1 MAFNV
6 GNEKKDLFNKLKTM
20 VPAKRLDVFRS
31 SQSQGGASVFSFLT
45 PAEFAE
51 LFPKYYLKSLPD
63 VAGFQKALSSQKTL
77 GGEGQT
83 FGPHGEAGGNR
94 TANVSTGEKVTNTV
108 RAKEIYDYIRSKGVD
123 HVHAVGIVNN
133 MKYES
138 NFNSGAMGDGDTS
151 GGLFQHHASR
161 FTAMKNY
168 VGEGWQTN
176 WKKQID
182 FALTEGEMKSYL
194 GKNYANAT
202 DASREFTLGFERPAN
217 KESVSAY
224 RSSTAEGYG
233 TAMSGGGGG
242 EAAGGQTSGG
252 GFEVTKSGFI
262 VPKDKGLY
270 SPGNEEQCATLAKGM
285 NPNIG
290 RSSSWTVVPGDIKPG
305 VTVATMRYN
314 LPGGDRTGSGYHTGV
329 AMSAPDAK
337 GNFLLLEQFSGR
349 RPQVREVNANSYSGG
364 ALGGT
369 TQFGLIQSNGK
380 VHDEQSMEALRYG
393 SSLASEE
400 QRAIIN
406 GNADAIAKG
415 GSTGSQTGTGSV
427 SVNPETSAGTP
438 GPQTNLQQ
446 QDQVKSIQT
455 ATIGDMMRFVGD
467 LAGFFNR
474 GEGLGDASQ
483 HREDIGVMSKKFES
497 GKRGVHTV
505 STGKK
510 DPGGVS
516 YGEHQLSSK
525 KGTMARFLNS
535 PEGSQYS
542 QTFRGL
548 TPGTPAFSKVYKQVA
563 SQNPEAF
570 AKAQHSFITRV
581 NYLPVYEHAK
591 KLGFK
596 VEDPRVQEA
605 LYSMSVQ
612 HGGAKR
618 IVSKAKAAANLTP
631 EAQVNSLYQHRHEYT
646 MRHHQNFSK
655 RYAEE
660 KRNILAMDINK
671 YMPEPMQKQYAKVKE
686 MGPTAPEEKIQT
698 AAAPATATVEPPK
711 KTKLEQLYGAA
722 KGYFEGSTAPAQER
736 RDTYGQV
743 ADRMRQLRAEPVQKT
758 QPDLPPGVFTAPPDL
773 SNQLMQTEPDKQ
785 SMMMQQVP
793 AEKPQR
799 QVNIDPFLERK
810 NPEFPSPSLERHAF
824 TIRGLNPTTGANFM
838 HFGNSL
844 GS

>member
-6 GNEKKDLFNKLKTM
+6 GNEKKDIFSKLKSM
-20 VPAKRLDVFRS
+20 GPAKRVDFFRS

-63 VAGFQKALSSQKTL
+63 IAGFQKALSSKKSL

-83 FGPHGEAGGNR
+83 YGPHGEAGGNR
-94 TANVSTGEKVTNTV
+94 TANVATGEKVTNTV

-182 FALTEGEMKSYL
+182 FALTEGEMKTYL

-202 DASREFTLGFERPAN
+202 DASKEFTLGFERPAN

-224 RSSTAEGYG
+224 RAGTAEGYG
-233 TAMSGGGGG
+233 TAMSGGGG

-252 GFEVTKSGFI
+252 GYEVTSSGFI

-270 SPGNEEQCATLAKGM
+270 SPGNEEQCATLAKAM

-290 RSSSWTVVPGDIKPG
+290 RSSSWTVVPGEIKPG

-314 LPGGDRTGSGYHTGV
+314 LPGGDRTGAGYHTGV
-329 AMSAPDAK
+329 AMSAPDAA

-349 RPQVREVNANSYSGG
+349 KPQVRQVNANAYSGG
-364 ALGGT
+364 SMGGT
-369 TQFGLIQSNGK
+369 TQFGIIQSNGK
-380 VHDEQSMEALRYG
+380 VHNEQSTEALKYG
-393 SSLASEE
+393 AGLASEE
-400 QRAIIN
+400 QKAIIN
-406 GNADAIAKG
+406 GNLDAVTKG
-415 GSTGSQTGTGSV
+415 GSTGPQTGTGEV
-427 SVNPETSAGTP
+427 SVNPQTTAGTP
-438 GPQTNLQQ
+438 GPQSNLQQ

-474 GEGLGDASQ
+474 GEGLGDAPQ
-483 HREDIGVMSKKFES
+483 HRDDIGIMSRKFES
-497 GKRGVHTV
+497 GKRGVFTV
-505 STGKK
+505 STGRK

-525 KGTMARFLNS
+525 AGTMARFLAS
-535 PEGSQYS
+535 AEGKPYAQ
-542 QTFRGL
+542 QFAGL
-548 TPGTPAFSKVYKQVA
+548 TPGTPKFSKVYKQVA
-563 SQNPEAF
+563 AQNPEAF
-570 AKAQHSFITRV
+570 AKSQHSFITRV
-581 NYLPVYEHAK
+581 NYQPVYEHAK
-591 KLGFK
+591 KLGFN

-605 LYSMSVQ
+605 LYSMSIQ

-618 IVSKAKAAANLTP
+618 IVSKSKAAASLSP
-631 EAQVNSLYQHRHEYT
+631 EAQVSSLYQHRHEYT

-655 RYAEE
+655 RYAAE
-660 KRNILAMDINK
+660 KKDILAMDINK
-671 YMPEPMQKQYAKVKE
+671 YMPEPKQSQYARVKE
-686 MGPTAPEEKIQT
+686 MGPTAPVEQKIQT
-698 AAAPATATVEPPK
+698 ASAPTATVEPPK
-711 KTKLEQLYGAA
+711 KTRAEQLYGAA
-722 KGYFEGSTAPAQER
+722 KEYFGGTTSSAQEG
-736 RDTYGQV
+736 RDSYGQV
-743 ADRMRQLRAEPVQKT
+743 AERMRHLKADPVQKM

-773 SNQLMQTEPDKQ
+773 SNQLMQTEPDRQ

-793 AEKPQR
+793 SEKPQG
-799 QVNIDPFLERK
+799 QVNIDPFLDRK

-824 TIRGLNPTTGANFM
+824 AIRGLNPSTGANFM
-838 HFGNSL
+838 HFGNGL
-844 GS
+844 GSS